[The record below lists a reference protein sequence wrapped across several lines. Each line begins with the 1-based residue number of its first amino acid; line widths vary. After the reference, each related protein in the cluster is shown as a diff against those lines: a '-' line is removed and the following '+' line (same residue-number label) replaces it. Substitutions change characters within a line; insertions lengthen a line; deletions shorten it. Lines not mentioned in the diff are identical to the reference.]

1 MPVHNEDKFPMSVYF
16 AAGSQNSLAK
26 ADNKI
31 YVMKW
36 SEMERTV
43 RDDEQIAENSDDD
56 EQDLIDKMNAKCKE
70 PVIRYEC
77 VPHRGVINRLRAL
90 HGSSIVATWSED
102 GEVGI
107 YDV

>member
-1 MPVHNEDKFPMSVYF
+1 
-16 AAGSQNSLAK
+16 L
-26 ADNKI
+26 
-31 YVMKW
+31 
-36 SEMERTV
+36 
-43 RDDEQIAENSDDD
+43 
-56 EQDLIDKMNAKCKE
+56 NAKCKE

-77 VPHRGVINRLRAL
+77 VPHRGVINRLRTL